1 MIHPLQL
8 PRTLRGAG
16 GIRLINMPGV
26 RYPDEVLQ
34 GPSGTGA
41 SRTSPLRKAPPG
53 FISSQNAAE
62 LLGITPRSARAMLAR
77 RNTRRVMVR
86 EPGKAACVYWE
97 RLKVQ
102 ELLETRCPLVRNLP
116 ARFCDSAEACYILM
130 IARSTLHRYVKQ
142 GALKEY
148 QVRRAFAGGVHREA
162 YYLRAEV
169 RKLEPCAMPP
179 VPALKPHAGNASP
192 GCGKT
197 TSLANPPAYQEKI
210 SETGLIDA
218 NG

>member
-41 SRTSPLRKAPPG
+41 SRTCPLRKAPPG

-169 RKLEPCAMPP
+169 RKLAAMR
-179 VPALKPHAGNASP
+179 NAARAR
-192 GCGKT
+192 T
-197 TSLANPPAYQEKI
+197 ETARRERI
-210 SETGLIDA
+210 SRLWEEHVSRKSSRLSGEDKRDRA
-218 NG
+218 D